1 MKKLYQSGSYQLMR
15 GIGVSLVTVIFVA
28 GCASIRAPTEQIE
41 QSKAAVTNAAS
52 AGGGEFAPVL
62 LKSAIDKM
70 DAAQR
75 AMRDEDYQR
84 ARWMAEQAEIDAQ
97 LATATARTAKAQK
110 AARALQEDNRVLRL
124 ELDRK
129 TQ

>member
-1 MKKLYQSGSYQLMR
+1 MKKKYHSSSYRLMR
-15 GIGVSLVTVIFVA
+15 SIGVSVVTAILVA

-41 QSKAAVTNAAS
+41 ESKAAVTKAAS

-75 AMRDEDYQR
+75 AMRNEDYQR

-110 AARALQEDNRVLRL
+110 AARALEEDNRVLRS
-124 ELDRK
+124 EIDRK
-129 TQ
+129 AQ